1 MLRAPMSRMDILT
14 PAELNAIN
22 TNSMLVQKY
31 SQVIDRESAYEI
43 LGRKVTDIRKAESE
57 EAARKEWE
65 KGRMNDGGKTSH
77 SSYGRRAR
85 SPQDQ
90 VVKVLT
96 SATFIRGVF
105 GILSKVMK

>member
-14 PAELNAIN
+14 PAEINAIN
-22 TNSMLVQKY
+22 SNSVMVQKY
-31 SQVIDRESAYEI
+31 SQVIDRDSAYEI

-65 KGRMNDGGKTSH
+65 KERTGGTVKPVR
-77 SSYGRRAR
+77 SSYGRSR